1 MKKGGWTDDMT
12 GRLRSLAAGGGS
24 ASDIAV
30 VMTREFDVAFTRNS
44 IIGKMQREE
53 IVSANARK
61 PNLEW
66 TEARLNKVRVLASK
80 GMSATEMARKLKFW
94 TAKAIRTK
102 CREERIKLKAHKGVA
117 KKRPKVVAP
126 SIMTDDVPFLLPV
139 ELEVEYVPAAQ
150 SPETF
155 LAVGPFKCRQ
165 FLPDQDQKPAP
176 DRLVCANPIEPGS
189 RRWFCAACSERFP
202 APVSADPLDDDAP
215 EFNAL
220 RKRSTLTGAVL

>member
-1 MKKGGWTDDMT
+1 MTD
-12 GRLRSLAAGGGS
+12 RLRWLATKGDS
-24 ASDIAV
+24 ASEIAV
-30 VMTREFDVAFTRNS
+30 IMTREFDVVFTRNS
-44 IIGKMQREE
+44 IIGKMMRAE

-66 TEARLNKVRVLASK
+66 TEARLNKLRVLASQ
-80 GMSATEMARKLKFW
+80 GVSAADIARELKFW
-94 TAKAIRTK
+94 TAKAIRVK
-102 CREERIKLKAHKGVA
+102 CRAERIKLKAHRGAA

-126 SIMTDDVPFLLPV
+126 SIMADDVPFLPPV
-139 ELEVEYVPAAQ
+139 ELVVEYMPAARA
-150 SPETF
+150 PETF

-202 APVSADPLDDDAP
+202 APVSADPLEDDAP
-215 EFNAL
+215 EFNAA